1 MDSVKGLATARLLMK
16 YCILVSVILL
26 ALGTGCGDS
35 EMQYSKLIER
45 LITRNEGFKR
55 VPYLDTRGNTTI
67 GVGHELH
74 MTLAQA
80 QKRYP
85 HPLTSE
91 EVKALLS
98 EDVKE
103 VETQARLIFGKSWDS
118 FNDARKAVVIDM
130 LFNLGFGT
138 FSEFHNFIDAAKKGR
153 WDAAS
158 FEIEDSDA
166 ARELPT
172 RYQRNAEVMRTGDAQ
187 YFEL

>member
-1 MDSVKGLATARLLMK
+1 MK
-16 YCILVSVILL
+16 YYHVTMTVFALLVTSFGIVFLILTLQERGNL
-26 ALGTGCGDS
+26 KGMNS
-35 EMQYSKLIER
+35 ELIER

-55 VPYLDTRGNTTI
+55 VPYLDTKGNTTI
-67 GVGHELH
+67 GIGHELH
-74 MTLAQA
+74 MTITQA

-85 HPLTSE
+85 QPLTSD
-91 EVKALLS
+91 EVKDLLA

-103 VETQARLIFGKSWDS
+103 VESQAKAIFSKSWDS
-118 FNDARKAVVIDM
+118 LNDARQAVVIDM

-138 FSEFHNFIDAAKKGR
+138 FSEFHDFIGAVLLGR

-158 FEIEDSDA
+158 KEILDSDA

-172 RYQRNAEVMRTGDAQ
+172 RYQRNAEVMRTGNAQ